1 MGIFEKFKL
10 GLQKTASSFSSGLK
24 EIIIKKEIDD
34 KTLDEIEEF
43 LIQSDVGVIA
53 SEEIKKIIAEK
64 KVDPNKNK
72 LDEINSILRDYII
85 SLMSPL
91 EKSVFFSKKTDL
103 NAVLVSGVN
112 GVGKT
117 TTIGKIGKILKMND
131 NKVIFSA
138 SDTFRAAAIEQL
150 ENWAKKIDVEI
161 IKSSQGSDPASVAYK
176 AVEAAIN
183 KNFTHVLI
191 DTAGRLQNKKNLM
204 EEYKKIANV
213 TKKIDPKAPHEVILV
228 LDATSG
234 QNVINQVEEFNKI
247 IPITGLIMTKLDGTA
262 KGGILIAIAKKYKL
276 PIIALG
282 LGEKEDDLQIFE
294 AEKFANS
301 FIRSN

>member
-1 MGIFEKFKL
+1 MGIFDKFKS
-10 GLQKTASSFSSGLK
+10 GFKKSASAFTSGLRD
-24 EIIIKKEIDD
+24 IVVKKEIDD
-34 KTLDEIEEF
+34 KTLDRIEEY

-53 SEEIKKIIAEK
+53 ASEIKEIISDSKIDPKKDIAEEIS
-64 KVDPNKNK
+64 V
-72 LDEINSILRDYII
+72 ILKEYIV
-85 SLMSPL
+85 SLMKPL
-91 EKSVFFSKKTDL
+91 ENNSFFQKKEKI
-103 NAVLVSGVN
+103 NATLVSGVN

-117 TTIGKIGKILKMND
+117 TTIGKISKILKANG
-131 NKVIFSA
+131 NKVMLAA

-150 ENWAKKIDVEI
+150 ENWANKVEVEI
-161 IKSSQGSDPASVAYK
+161 TKSSQGADPASVAYK
-176 AVEAAIN
+176 AIEDAIAN
-183 KNFTHVLI
+183 NFTQVLI

-213 TKKIDPKAPHEVILV
+213 TKKIDPEAPHDVILV

-262 KGGILIAIAKKYKL
+262 KGGILLAVAKKYKL

-294 AEKFANS
+294 AEKFAEAFTQIN
-301 FIRSN
+301 

>member
-1 MGIFEKFKL
+1 MGIFDKFKL
-10 GLQKTASSFSSGLK
+10 GLKKSASNFTSGLK

-34 KTLDEIEEF
+34 KTLDEVEEF
-43 LIQSDVGVIA
+43 LIQSDVGVAA
-53 SEEIKKIIAEK
+53 SEEIRNIIAERK
-64 KVDPNKNK
+64 IDPNKNK
-72 LDEINSILRDYII
+72 IDEINSILKNYII
-85 SLMSPL
+85 DLMSPL
-91 EKSVFFSKKTDL
+91 ENENFFKSKNNL

-117 TTIGKIGKILKMND
+117 TTIGKIGKILKTNG

-150 ENWAKKIDVEI
+150 ENWAKKINVEI
-161 IKSSQGSDPASVAYK
+161 VKSSQGSDPASVAFK
-176 AVEAAIN
+176 AIDEAL
-183 KNFTHVLI
+183 KKQFTHVLI

-204 EEYKKIANV
+204 DEYKKIANV
-213 TKKIDPKAPHEVILV
+213 TKKIDPNAPHEVILI

-234 QNVINQVEEFNKI
+234 QNIINQVEEFNKI

-282 LGEKEDDLQIFE
+282 LGEKEDDLQIFKAHE
-294 AEKFANS
+294 FANA
-301 FIRSN
+301 FTHTN